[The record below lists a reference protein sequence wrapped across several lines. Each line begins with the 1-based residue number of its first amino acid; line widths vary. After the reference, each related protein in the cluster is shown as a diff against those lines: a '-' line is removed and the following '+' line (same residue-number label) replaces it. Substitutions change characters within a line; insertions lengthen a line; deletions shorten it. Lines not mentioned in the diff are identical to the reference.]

1 MQNAM
6 GGSAKCK
13 ISIED
18 GRPCLRAD
26 YSAHPRNLA
35 RNARV
40 FGIALPRG
48 AGGAS
53 PGKGRTKPPQ
63 SHPKAT
69 PKPIDLGRTSNIHHP
84 TSEPEQR
91 FTAEKPQES
100 DLDKLA

>member
-18 GRPCLRAD
+18 GRSGLRAD
-26 YSAHPRNLA
+26 YSAYPRNLA

-53 PGKGRTKPPQ
+53 PGKGRTKPPSSNIKATSKPQQSLLIANRLRTQSHSKATPMLPQ
-63 SHPKAT
+63 SHPQA
-69 PKPIDLGRTSNIHHP
+69 
-84 TSEPEQR
+84 
-91 FTAEKPQES
+91 
-100 DLDKLA
+100 